1 MLYLIMSFIYKEAMS
16 AFIEAYREYLERMYD
31 ESDELAIIDE
41 LTVPLHVNYSNPI
54 LLEWG
59 EVG

>member
-1 MLYLIMSFIYKEAMS
+1 MS